1 MRTFEIVNFR
11 IRLMQILPIKIL
23 APYIKHYLF
32 LESAHDQH
40 KKLRLFSDGNTGMVF
55 LLNENNLSIN
65 HSQHLPHSF
74 LYGQI
79 SHFQDL
85 AFSEQASF
93 IIVVF
98 QPDGLY
104 RLLGIPAIELKDQ
117 IISSQEIFGSL
128 ANNLYDS
135 LFNITYTTEIINALN
150 TFFYEL
156 SLKRQSPGQ
165 TLLPK
170 VLQHIDQHKG
180 LVTIE
185 QLVNYTGYTERHIE
199 RTFAQQVGMSPKKY
213 VNIIQLHSFLKLLRN
228 KPTEANLTS
237 ISYESGYF
245 DQSHLIR
252 MFKKYTGI
260 TPSQYL
266 NSTNRLAVNFMEFK
280 DGPNQMSG
288 LYNLV

>member
-1 MRTFEIVNFR
+1 
-11 IRLMQILPIKIL
+11 MQILPIKIL

-32 LESAHDQH
+32 LESANDQH

-55 LLNENNLSIN
+55 LLNENNFSIN
-65 HSQHLPHSF
+65 HSQYLPHSF

-85 AFSEQASF
+85 TFFEQASF

-117 IISSQEIFGSL
+117 IISSQEIFGMSV
-128 ANNLYDS
+128 NKLYDS
-135 LFNITYTTEIINALN
+135 LFNLTSVTEKVNALN
-150 TFFYEL
+150 TFFFES
-156 SLKRQSPGQ
+156 SLKRKSPVQ
-165 TLLPK
+165 TLLPA

-180 LVTIE
+180 LITVE
-185 QLVNYTGYTERHIE
+185 QLVHYTGYTERHIE
-199 RTFAQQVGMSPKKY
+199 RIFAQQVGMSPKKY
-213 VNIIQLHSFLKLLRN
+213 VNIVQLHSFLKLLRN
-228 KPTEANLTS
+228 KPAEANLTG

-260 TPSQYL
+260 TPSEYL
-266 NSTNRLAVNFMEFK
+266 NSTNKLAVNFMEFK
-280 DGPNQMSG
+280 NGPNQMSD
-288 LYNLV
+288 LYNLA